1 MKLKKIATI
10 AFALLFLS
18 IAPLTGLASSASTLP
33 TIRIMFDGSV
43 FPANVPIQRNGDL
56 YTFTDN
62 VYGQIVVD
70 RDNIAI
76 DGAGHSLQGTRF
88 LQETYNGSQEDLWL
102 IGEGQY
108 QEYNGTVV
116 PWTVGIDMATKT
128 THNLTVKN
136 LNIKNFSIGI
146 YIWTPN
152 NTITGC
158 SVSDS
163 IVGILLAGDYNTITN
178 NYIAHNVKGIF
189 FGVTPP
195 ENETLNT
202 VISGNSFVENDEHF
216 SGCVCE
222 GYNITEPIHTWDSG
236 EEGNYWSDYSGAD
249 TDGNGIG
256 DTPYVIDSQN
266 QDRFPLTQIKAT
278 PPTPKTPLEII
289 IVAIVLPIIIVVAI
303 VAYRKRRNKAE

>member
-1 MKLKKIATI
+1 MKKTATI
-10 AFALLFLS
+10 AFVLLFLS
-18 IAPLTGLASSASTLP
+18 TAPITVLANSASTLP
-33 TIRIMFDGSV
+33 TIRIMFDGSI
-43 FPANVPIQRNGDL
+43 FPANVPIQRNGDV

-70 RDNIAI
+70 RDNIVI
-76 DGAGHSLQGTRF
+76 DGAGYSLQGTRF
-88 LQETYNGSQEDLWL
+88 LQGTYNGSQEDLWL

-116 PWTVGIDMATKT
+116 PWTVGIDVATKT

-136 LNIKNFSIGI
+136 LNIINFGIGI

-158 SVSDS
+158 AVSDS
-163 IVGILLAGDYNTITN
+163 IVGILLAGDYNTLTN

-195 ENETLNT
+195 ENETLNI

-236 EEGNYWSDYSGAD
+236 EKGNYWSDYSGSD

-266 QDRFPLTQIKAT
+266 QDRFPLTQILAT
-278 PPTPKTPLEII
+278 PPTPKTSLEII
-289 IVAIVLPIIIVVAI
+289 IAAITLPIIIVVA
-303 VAYRKRRNKAE
+303 VVVYRRRKKKVV

>member
-1 MKLKKIATI
+1 MKLKKIVTI

-18 IAPLTGLASSASTLP
+18 TAPLTGLANSTSTLP

-43 FPANVPIQRNGDL
+43 FPANVPIQRNGDV

-70 RDNIAI
+70 RDNIVI
-76 DGAGHSLQGTRF
+76 DGAGYSLQG
-88 LQETYNGSQEDLWL
+88 TYNGSQEDLWL
-102 IGEGQY
+102 IGQGQY

-152 NTITGC
+152 NTITEC
-158 SVSDS
+158 AVSDT

-178 NYIAHNVKGIF
+178 NYIAHNENGIF
-189 FGVTPP
+189 FGVAPL
-195 ENETLNT
+195 ENETLNI
-202 VISGNSFVENDEHF
+202 VISGNSFVENDVHF

-222 GYNITEPIHTWDSG
+222 GYNITEPVHTWDNG
-236 EEGNYWSDYSGAD
+236 EEGNYWSDYNGAD

-256 DTPYVIDSQN
+256 DIPYVIDSQN
-266 QDRFPLTQIKAT
+266 QDRFPLMQIKAT

-289 IVAIVLPIIIVVAI
+289 IAAIALSIIIIVALLV
-303 VAYRKRRNKAE
+303 YRKRKKKAA

>member
-1 MKLKKIATI
+1 MKKTATI
-10 AFALLFLS
+10 LFVLLFLAT
-18 IAPLTGLASSASTLP
+18 APITVLASSTPTLP
-33 TIRIMFDGSV
+33 TIRIMFDGSI
-43 FPANVPIQRNGDL
+43 FPANVPIQRNGDV

-70 RDNIAI
+70 RDNIVI

-88 LQETYNGSQEDLWL
+88 LQGTYNGSQEDLWL

-116 PWTVGIDMATKT
+116 PWTVGIDIATKT

-136 LNIKNFSIGI
+136 LNIQNFSIGI

-158 SVSDS
+158 AVSDT

-189 FGVTPP
+189 FGVTPL
-195 ENETLNT
+195 ENETLNIG
-202 VISGNSFVENDEHF
+202 ISGNSFVENDEHF

-222 GYNITEPIHTWDSG
+222 GFNITEPIHTWDDG
-236 EEGNYWSDYSGAD
+236 EAGNFWSDYNGAD
-249 TDGNGIG
+249 VDDNGIG

-266 QDRFPLTQIKAT
+266 QDRYPLMQILAT
-278 PPTPKTPLEII
+278 PPTPKTSLEII
-289 IVAIVLPIIIVVAI
+289 IAAIALPIIIVVAAVI
-303 VAYRKRRNKAE
+303 YRRRKKKAV